1 MQTPAAL
8 GPICPPVVAGRT
20 VIGQNIS
27 HYKILERIGH
37 GGMGVV
43 YRAEDTRLKRNVA
56 LKFLAPAALDD
67 EEVRERFLREARAAA
82 ALDHPNICATYGID
96 EYAGRAFIVMAFI
109 RGEDLDKRIARK
121 PMHVP
126 DALDIALGVGQGL
139 QEAHENGVVHRDIK
153 PGNIKI
159 TLNGQAKVM
168 DFGLAKLADSS
179 GITKT
184 GITIGTAAYMSPEQ
198 TLGDAVDHRTDIWA
212 LGVVTYQ
219 MLTGKLPFAGEY
231 DQVIRY
237 GVLNEDPE
245 PLQQACPQVSPEL
258 EQIVLKAIAKDPE
271 QRYQSAAE
279 LVAALRVERKK
290 FDSGMSKILKVLPSA
305 DDTLSLRRKQRRLH
319 GMVILLSGL
328 LGLALAVIL
337 WLAIR

>member
-1 MQTPAAL
+1 M
-8 GPICPPVVAGRT
+8 
-20 VIGQNIS
+20 IGQTIS
-27 HYKILERIGH
+27 HYKVLERIGH

-43 YRAEDTRLKRNVA
+43 YKAEDTKLKRKVA
-56 LKFLAPAALDD
+56 LKFLAPAALD
-67 EEVRERFLREARAAA
+67 EAEVRERFLREAQAAA

-96 EYAGRAFIVMAFI
+96 EYAGRAFIVMAYI

-121 PMHVP
+121 PIHVP
-126 DALDIALGVGQGL
+126 DALDIAIGVAQGL
-139 QEAHENGVVHRDIK
+139 QEAHQNGIVHRDIK

-198 TLGDAVDHRTDIWA
+198 TLGEAVDHRTDIWA

-219 MLTGKLPFAGEY
+219 MLTGKLPFSGDY

-237 GVLNEDPE
+237 GVLNEDPDPMRE
-245 PLQQACPQVSPEL
+245 ACPEISAEL
-258 EQIVLKAIAKDPE
+258 EQVVLKAIAKEPDK
-271 QRYQSAAE
+271 RYQTAAE
-279 LVAALRVERKK
+279 VVTALRAERKK
-290 FDSGMSKILKVLPSA
+290 FDSGVSKILKALPSP
-305 DDTLSLRRKQRRLH
+305 DDTLSLRRRQRRLY
-319 GMVILLSGL
+319 GVVVILCGL
-328 LGLALAVIL
+328 LIVALAVIL
-337 WLAIR
+337 LLALR

>member
-1 MQTPAAL
+1 M
-8 GPICPPVVAGRT
+8 
-20 VIGQNIS
+20 IGQTIS
-27 HYKILERIGH
+27 HYKVLERIGH

-43 YRAEDTRLKRNVA
+43 YKAEDTKLKRHVA
-56 LKFLAPAALDD
+56 LKFLAPAAL
-67 EEVRERFLREARAAA
+67 EEADVRERFLREAQAAA

-121 PMHVP
+121 PIHIP
-126 DALDIALGVGQGL
+126 DALDIAIGVAQGL
-139 QEAHENGVVHRDIK
+139 QEAHQNGIVHRDIK

-159 TLNGQAKVM
+159 TLSGQAKVM

-198 TLGDAVDHRTDIWA
+198 TLGEAVDHRTDIWA

-219 MLTGKLPFAGEY
+219 MLTGKLPFSGDY

-237 GVLNEDPE
+237 GVLNEDPDPMRE
-245 PLQQACPQVSPEL
+245 ACPEVSAEL
-258 EQIVLKAIAKDPE
+258 EQIVLKAIAKEPDK
-271 QRYQSAAE
+271 RYQTAAE
-279 LVAALRVERKK
+279 LVAALRAERKK
-290 FDSGMSKILKVLPSA
+290 FDSGMSKILKALPSP
-305 DDTLSLRRKQRRLH
+305 DDTLSLRRRQRRLY
-319 GMVILLSGL
+319 GVVVILCGL
-328 LGLALAVIL
+328 LLAALAVIL
-337 WLAIR
+337 LLALR